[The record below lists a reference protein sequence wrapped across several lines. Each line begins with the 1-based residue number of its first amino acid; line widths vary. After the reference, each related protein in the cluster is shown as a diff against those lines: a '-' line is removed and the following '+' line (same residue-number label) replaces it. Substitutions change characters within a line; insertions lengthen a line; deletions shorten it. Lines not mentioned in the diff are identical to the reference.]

1 MKKNIVYI
9 YGLFE
14 SRENPLTQYLK
25 EHTSPGDEYHC
36 IAPFSKDEFGTQSF
50 YQIVQQTQD
59 SIDTIRPEMIIA
71 HSLGAYVA
79 MYISTNQP
87 LILLDPSLAIA
98 DIITGNI
105 TQDGSVSFYDDG
117 RYRIKLSLEFLESIK
132 ATLPIEKVARNV
144 KARDI
149 HIFGA
154 GNGGYK
160 IAEQYHQYIPHS
172 HYAILPSATH
182 EFKEES
188 DRQKILAV
196 IKKRLN
202 ITLSHEEDGRT
213 GSW

>member
-1 MKKNIVYI
+1 MRKNIVYI
-9 YGLFE
+9 HGLFE
-14 SRENPLTQYLK
+14 GKGNPLTQYLK
-25 EHTSPGDEYHC
+25 EHTSSDVEYHC

-50 YQIVQQTQD
+50 YQAVQQVQD

-71 HSLGAYVA
+71 HSMGAYVA

-87 LILLDPSLAIA
+87 LILLDPSLAVV
-98 DIITGNI
+98 DIITGNM
-105 TQDGSVSFYDDG
+105 TQDGSASFYDDG
-117 RYRIKLSLEFLESIK
+117 KYRIKLSLEFLESIK
-132 ATLPIEKVARNV
+132 ATLSIERVAHNV
-144 KARDI
+144 KVRDI

-160 IAEQYHQYIPHS
+160 IAKQYHRYMPHS
-172 HYAILPSATH
+172 HYEILPSATH
-182 EFKEES
+182 EFKDES

-202 ITLSHEEDGRT
+202 ITLSREEDGRT